1 MLFFNDPRHLE
12 LPFFLP
18 FFRRLVPPR
27 HVYAAARSPRSENVE
42 DQFFAPEV
50 GDRAGPAAVQGR
62 ENRCRERSPSWNSTE
77 SGLGAVS
84 SWAPSNGHDSCHSC

>member
-12 LPFFLP
+12 LAIFLP
-18 FFRRLVPPR
+18 FFRRLVPPG

-62 ENRCRERSPSWNSTE
+62 ENRCRERFTFMELDGVGPWSRVSLGPSS
-77 SGLGAVS
+77 
-84 SWAPSNGHDSCHSC
+84 GHDSCHSC